1 MEERV
6 VGIQTLVSHYKYPC
20 HHKVS
25 TREENRNIFCFCFSK
40 FKEEKMSDVWIF
52 ACSCVHCFGLFLSN
66 TVFSKLKIYLT
77 LFCPLAI

>member
-40 FKEEKMSDVWIF
+40 FKEEKNCLMSGFLHVAVYIVLDF
-52 ACSCVHCFGLFLSN
+52 FSPTLFLAN
-66 TVFSKLKIYLT
+66 
-77 LFCPLAI
+77 